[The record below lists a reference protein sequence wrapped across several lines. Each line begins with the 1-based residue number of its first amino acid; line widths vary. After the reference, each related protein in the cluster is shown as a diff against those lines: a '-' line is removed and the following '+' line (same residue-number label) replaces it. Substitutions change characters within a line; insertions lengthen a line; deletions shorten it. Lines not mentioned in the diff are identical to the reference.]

1 MYNMNRIP
9 DTPTYEKRYDSLCD
23 ASGEW
28 QFEIREY
35 QSDLNL
41 IVPSNIPPDPDPQ
54 EAYRA
59 AVFLEGY
66 IEEQKAIA
74 DWSDAALDEF
84 DSFESTLEVEAVA
97 KALRE
102 ISEHIEH

>member
-1 MYNMNRIP
+1 MKRTS

-28 QFEIREY
+28 KFEIREY
-35 QSDLNL
+35 QNDLNS
-41 IVPSNIPPDPDPQ
+41 IVPSDIPPDPNPQ

-59 AVFLEGY
+59 AVFLEGF
-66 IEEQKAIA
+66 IEEQKATVN
-74 DWSDAALDEF
+74 WSDTALDEF
-84 DSFESTLEVEAVA
+84 ESFGSTLEVEAVA

-102 ISEHIEH
+102 ISEEIET